1 MEKKSVRIVHYKS
14 RSEPHRLN
22 MKDDFSRISTMALEE
37 KKQLTLEKWM
47 KDKVPTYYIM
57 IDDEIKS
64 CTDLTKWIGE
74 KQKAF

>member
-1 MEKKSVRIVHYKS
+1 
-14 RSEPHRLN
+14 

-37 KKQLTLEKWM
+37 KKQKTLEKWM